1 MKIYDKAQWHIDA
14 GEDSREVIEKFKK
27 VFSFLASHNMLSDDG
42 LEIFE
47 FGMDSSV
54 SLNEKM
60 VSEEGKQ
67 FLEECYDEVINCNA
81 QNIGEELERRYAN
94 K

>member
-14 GEDSREVIEKFKK
+14 GEDSHEVIEKFKK
-27 VFSFLASHNMLSDDG
+27 LFSFLASHNMLSDDG

-67 FLEECYDEVINCNA
+67 FLEKCYDEVINCNA
-81 QNIGEELERRYAN
+81 QSIEEELEQKYVN
-94 K
+94 G